1 MFFDFSLSQTYFKL
15 PQFQYKQ
22 DLNEQTVKSL
32 CDQLSIKKY
41 HFAAVFLCKMKLNQI
56 NCKFF
61 SHLLNPVFFHFFLFN
76 LITQNICCF
85 LCWLAVLICFFNIF
99 ITSLQIIISVTIF
112 LRVVLFLKGRAQVT
126 QSPSTD
132 LHNAKI
138 KKSCFVH
145 AS

>member
-56 NCKFF
+56 NCKF
-61 SHLLNPVFFHFFLFN
+61 
-76 LITQNICCF
+76 
-85 LCWLAVLICFFNIF
+85 IF
-99 ITSLQIIISVTIF
+99 
-112 LRVVLFLKGRAQVT
+112 
-126 QSPSTD
+126 
-132 LHNAKI
+132 
-138 KKSCFVH
+138 
-145 AS
+145 